1 MDGNRLIRLF
11 WMWAGFVQRAGF
23 YYVGCYGVAEGLPE
37 LINTLIHPLGCSLA
51 TRRCTQVETNI
62 NMD

>member
-1 MDGNRLIRLF
+1 M
-11 WMWAGFVQRAGF
+11 GFVQRAGF